1 MSESLRD
8 LGKLLKRLSGVNP
21 WTAAML
27 LLAAGVLGYYAV
39 LGARYWSASQ
49 RVEALTGQVQ
59 QLTAAQ
65 KRTAL
70 PATHVVS
77 TSPERRLEEL
87 RGLFAYSSTDDM
99 IAIVSSTAR
108 ETGVSLVS
116 VSVGEAQPKP
126 QGNVKYQAPPL
137 SLRLQG
143 GTDAIY
149 RFLARLQEVASS
161 VTVTDIRLTSLDGL
175 PLAQV
180 QMLFYLSPE
189 PAAPA
194 KEKRVAK

>member
-65 KRTAL
+65 RRTAT
-70 PATHVVS
+70 PATPVVS
-77 TSPERRLEEL
+77 TSSQRRLEEL
-87 RGLFAYSSTDDM
+87 RGLFAYNSTDDM

-116 VSVGEAQPKP
+116 VSVGEAQPKT
-126 QGNVKYQAPPL
+126 QGNVKYQAQPL

-143 GTDAIY
+143 GADAIY
-149 RFLARLQEVASS
+149 SFLARLQEAAPSGA
-161 VTVTDIRLTSLDGL
+161 VTDIRLTSLDGL